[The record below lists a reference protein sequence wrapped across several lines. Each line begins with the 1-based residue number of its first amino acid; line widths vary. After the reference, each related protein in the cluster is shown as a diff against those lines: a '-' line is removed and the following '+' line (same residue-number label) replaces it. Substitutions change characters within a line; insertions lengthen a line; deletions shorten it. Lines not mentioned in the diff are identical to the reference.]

1 MVPIMSYRKENMKT
15 HYGVMQINTMEYILK
30 FHKPVPLCQPNL
42 PAHRVEKMKFGSMTY
57 RSVVTCKRCLDR
69 GVYKDELR
77 ATIMLE
83 GYRTR

>member
-1 MVPIMSYRKENMKT
+1 VVPIMSYRKEHMKT
-15 HYGVMQINTMEYILK
+15 HYGVTQINTMEYILK

-42 PAHRVEKMKFGSMTY
+42 PIHRVENMKFGSMTY

-83 GYRTR
+83 GYRVR